1 MSLCSLNKA
10 QSAQKGFTLVE
21 LLWVISLLFVVITA
35 IYLVLEVSLVSQ
47 KSNSEQAQAALE
59 ARKAMD
65 VMTKYLREGLLIE
78 ADPYLVR
85 FRADID
91 NDDQWEVMAFSLDGT
106 TLLMNREEATTTLA
120 DFLRNLERS
129 PAVPLFT
136 YYGETTGT
144 TSTNLPEITDPV
156 SDLRNIR
163 NIQIHLITDVNTS
176 TLPGALVLQ
185 SRVRMRNWW

>member
-91 NDDQWEVMAFSLDGT
+91 NDDQWEVMAFSLDST
-106 TLLMNREEATTTLA
+106 TLLMNRDGATTTLA

-136 YYGETTGT
+136 YYGETTAA
-144 TSTNLPEITDPV
+144 TSTNLPEITEPV
-156 SDLRNIR
+156 SDLRDIR